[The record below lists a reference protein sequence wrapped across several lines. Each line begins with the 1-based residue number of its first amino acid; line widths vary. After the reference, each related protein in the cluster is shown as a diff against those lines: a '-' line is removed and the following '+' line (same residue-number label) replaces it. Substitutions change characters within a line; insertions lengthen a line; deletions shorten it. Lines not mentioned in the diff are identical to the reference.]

1 MDPKLEKEMVKR
13 AKYDAEKAGGLIEK
27 LRLLC
32 LARGV
37 SGIKRF
43 GKTFKIM
50 DDDGSGQL
58 SFNEFRKGI
67 NDYGL
72 HLEPADTKALFDE
85 FDHDGSGQINFDEF
99 LTRLRPPMTR
109 VRKELIEQ
117 AYQKLDKSEDGFITV
132 KDLVSEYDVRH
143 HPQFIN
149 GDLTKKEVYRSFLA
163 SFEAP
168 ETTDGQ
174 VTFEEFFDYYA
185 GVSASIDDD
194 AYFGAMMCRAWNL

>member
-1 MDPKLEKEMVKR
+1 MDPKLEKEMIKR
-13 AKYDAEKAGGLIEK
+13 AKYDAEKTDDLVER

-43 GKTFKIM
+43 GKTFKIF
-50 DDDGSGQL
+50 DDDGSGTL
-58 SFNEFRKGI
+58 DFNEFRKGI

-72 HLEPADTKALFDE
+72 HIEAADTKALFE
-85 FDHDGSGQINFDEF
+85 QFDHDGSGKISFDEF
-99 LTRLRPPMTR
+99 LTKLRPPMTR
-109 VRKELIEQ
+109 VRRELIEQ
-117 AYQKLDKSEDGFITV
+117 AYQKLDKTEDGYITV
-132 KDLVSEYDVRH
+132 KDLVAEYDVRH
-143 HPQFIN
+143 HPQFAN
-149 GDLTKKEVYRSFLA
+149 GDMSKKEVYQHFLS

-168 ETTDGQ
+168 ESTDGT

>member
-1 MDPKLEKEMVKR
+1 MVKK
-13 AKYDAEKAGGLIEK
+13 AKYDVDKAVDLVEK
-27 LRLLC
+27 LRCLC

-43 GKTFKIM
+43 GKTFRIM
-50 DDDGSGQL
+50 DDDQSGQL
-58 SFNEFRKGI
+58 DFNEFRKGI

-72 HLEPADTKALFDE
+72 HLDPTDVKALFDE
-85 FDHDGSGQINFDEF
+85 FDEDGSGHINFNEF
-99 LTRLRPPMTR
+99 LTKLRPPMTR

-117 AYQKLDKSEDGFITV
+117 AYQKLDKTEDGVITV

-149 GDLTKKEVYRSFLA
+149 GDMTKKEVYQGFL
-163 SFEAP
+163 STFDAP
-168 ETTDGQ
+168 ESSDSQ
-174 VTFEEFFDYYA
+174 VTFEEFFDYYS